1 MGGPVFVKEPSMKTV
16 FLLHPTRAG
25 VLLLS
30 ASLGAVALA
39 QTSGTA
45 APSTAAGGSASPD
58 STALDKL
65 VREFSAWAGS
75 RSNAQ
80 SLVQGLRSGST
91 VTLRDTGSSTGAPT
105 TVDPATAKMGVGE
118 VRIALSLA
126 KAQLAQAGVTQ
137 PTAAQLGAA
146 LGGGLVSSSSA
157 STSLPG
163 VLNQRASG
171 MGWGQIAQA
180 MGVKLGSL
188 MSASAPGQVA
198 KADKTGKTSKTDP
211 VAPSA
216 GAAPAQPGGQGSGAS
231 ARGHGADHAGGGHS
245 GGGGGGGGG
254 GKK

>member
-1 MGGPVFVKEPSMKTV
+1 MKTA
-16 FLLHPTRAG
+16 FLLHATRVGA
-25 VLLLS
+25 LLLS

-91 VTLRDTGSSTGAPT
+91 VTLRDTGSSTGTAT

-198 KADKTGKTSKTDP
+198 KADKTDKAAKTGKTSKTDQ
-211 VAPSA
+211 ASPSA
-216 GAAPAQPGGQGSGAS
+216 SAAPAQPGGQGSGAG
-231 ARGHGADHAGGGHS
+231 ARGHGAGHAGGGHS